1 MKRLEQYDVFS
12 LPVSEV
18 FYDADFNCRGA
29 FTLASV
35 EELAESID
43 ELGLQFPVVVQPA
56 EEIESFEHEDYRWR
70 LIAGHRRFRAV
81 TTFLKWGEIPATVW
95 NGLTDRQ
102 ARMFNFTENLERK
115 DLNVLEEAR
124 ALGRLFPEGT
134 SLREAARELKRHTR
148 WVQARFRL
156 LKLPEEVQIKVAA
169 GTLSLVDMEAVAQF
183 ETPDEQ
189 IKAANDI
196 AKAKRRG
203 RHPSEGKA
211 GRKFRYRKTKTQINR
226 MIAQLLD
233 RGIDGLTTR
242 ALAWAAGSISDD
254 DFQADISEHFP
265 AQTERFP
272 VVISDAESG

>member
-29 FTLASV
+29 FTLQSV
-35 EELAESID
+35 EELAQSID
-43 ELGLQFPVVVQPA
+43 ELGLQFPVVVQPS
-56 EEIESFEHEDYRWR
+56 EEIEELEHEGFRWR

-81 TTFLKWGEIPATVW
+81 TTFLKWTEIPASVW
-95 NGLTDRQ
+95 QGLTERQ

-124 ALGRLFPEGT
+124 ALGRLFPQGT

-156 LKLPEEVQIKVAA
+156 LRLPKEVQIKVAA

-203 RHPSEGKA
+203 RHPSETKP
-211 GRKFRYRKTKTQINR
+211 GRSFRYRKTKSQINQ
-226 MIAQLLD
+226 MIAKLMEHGL
-233 RGIDGLTTR
+233 DGLTTR
-242 ALAWAAGSISDD
+242 ALAWAAGSIGDNEFD
-254 DFQADISEHFP
+254 EDIR
-265 AQTERFP
+265 QIERECER
-272 VVISDAESG
+272 S

>member
-18 FYDADFNCRGA
+18 FYDADFNCRGQ

-35 EELAESID
+35 EELAQSID
-43 ELGLQFPVVVQPA
+43 ESGLQFPMVVQPV
-56 EEIESFEHEDYRWR
+56 EEVEGFEQEGFRWR

-81 TTFLKWGEIPATVW
+81 ATFLKWTEVPATVW
-95 NGLTDRQ
+95 SGLTDRQ
-102 ARMFNFTENLERK
+102 ARLFNFTENLERE

-134 SLREAARELKRHTR
+134 SLRAVARELKRHTR

-169 GTLSLVDMEAVAQF
+169 GTLSLVDMEAVARF
-183 ETPDEQ
+183 ETPEEQ

-196 AKAKRRG
+196 AGAKRRG
-203 RHPSEGKA
+203 RHPSETKP
-211 GRKFRYRKTKTQINR
+211 GRNFRYRKTKAQINR
-226 MIAQLLD
+226 MIAKLMEQGL
-233 RGIDGLTTR
+233 DGLTTR

-254 DFQADISEHFP
+254 EFEEDIRKIACESE
-265 AQTERFP
+265 R
-272 VVISDAESG
+272 S